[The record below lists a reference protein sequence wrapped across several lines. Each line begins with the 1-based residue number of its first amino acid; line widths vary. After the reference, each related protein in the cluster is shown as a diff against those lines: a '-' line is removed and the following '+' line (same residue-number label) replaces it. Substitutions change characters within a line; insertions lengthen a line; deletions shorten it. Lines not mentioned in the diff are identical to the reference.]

1 VFNDLPKLDNLKEAF
16 PEIYRETPVTVLAS
30 SRPSQ

>member
-1 VFNDLPKLDNLKEAF
+1 VFNDLPKLDNLKQVF
-16 PEIYRETPVTVLAS
+16 PDYYRETPVTVMAS

>member
-1 VFNDLPKLDNLKEAF
+1 VFNDLPKLDELKRLFADN
-16 PEIYRETPVTVLAS
+16 YRETPVTVMAS